1 MESHDVTPRRPPG
14 LRAPPQRGGE
24 SSSSDRSV
32 SEEHEFSTMRN
43 GQPGKVAPEPAVV
56 QADVRPSRTI
66 SELELQGELVD
77 DEPNDLKHVPV
88 IART

>member
-14 LRAPPQRGGE
+14 LRAPPQRVGE

-32 SEEHEFSTMRN
+32 NEEHEFSTMRN

-56 QADVRPSRTI
+56 RADERLPQTI
-66 SELELQGELVD
+66 SDLELQGELDD
-77 DEPNDLKHVPV
+77 DEPNDLKHVLV